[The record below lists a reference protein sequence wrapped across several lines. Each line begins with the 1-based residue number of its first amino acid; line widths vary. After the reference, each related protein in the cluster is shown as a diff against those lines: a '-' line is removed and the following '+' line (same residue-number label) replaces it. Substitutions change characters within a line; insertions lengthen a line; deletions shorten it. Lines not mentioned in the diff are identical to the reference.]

1 MQPIYYTNNE
11 ERTMSMLC
19 HLSALAMFVIPFGSI
34 LGPLIVWLM
43 KKDQYP
49 EVDRQGKDA
58 INFHLSMLI
67 YTLVAVFLIL
77 VLIGIML
84 LVVIGAFTLIMIII
98 ASIKSNNG
106 ERFEYP
112 LSIKF
117 IQ

>member
-1 MQPIYYTNNE
+1 
-11 ERTMSMLC
+11 MSMLC

-34 LGPLIVWLM
+34 LGPLIVWLV

-77 VLIGIML
+77 ILVGIML
-84 LVVIGAFTLIMIII
+84 LVVIGIFTLIMIII

>member
-1 MQPIYYTNNE
+1 MESIYYTNNE

-34 LGPLIVWLM
+34 LGPLIVWLV

-77 VLIGIML
+77 ILVGIML
-84 LVVIGAFTLIMIII
+84 LVVIGIFTLIMIII